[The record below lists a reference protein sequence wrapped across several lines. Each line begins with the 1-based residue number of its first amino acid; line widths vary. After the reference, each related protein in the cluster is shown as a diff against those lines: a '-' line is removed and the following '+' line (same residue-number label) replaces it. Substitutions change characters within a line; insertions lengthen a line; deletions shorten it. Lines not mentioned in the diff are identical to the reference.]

1 MSTPSRLL
9 RSITG
14 LLFIF
19 VPVIF
24 TICFTLLQ
32 MQFEYPDILRQP
44 TADILTKFQA
54 GGSALVSVWY
64 VLTMTA
70 LLFVPLS
77 LLLRELLATQENR
90 ILLGV
95 ATAFGVLAGV
105 VQTLGFLRWPF
116 LVPRLAAAYFAPDAN
131 EAQRAA
137 VAVVFD
143 SFHTYIGMGVGE
155 HLGYLCTGVWTF
167 LIAALMLRSVRF
179 GRILGAIGMLL
190 ALGVTAGLLEPAGL
204 EFAGTINA
212 ISYLA
217 WAVWLIVVGVVILLR
232 REMQAEESLAPS
244 GLASA

>member
-1 MSTPSRLL
+1 MPISARWL
-9 RSITG
+9 RPFAGS
-14 LLFIF
+14 LFVF
-19 VPVIF
+19 VPVVF
-24 TICFTLLQ
+24 TVCFTLLQ

-54 GGSALVSVWY
+54 GGAALVVVWY

-77 LLLRELLATQENR
+77 LLLRELLATPENR
-90 ILLGV
+90 ILLGI
-95 ATAFGVLAGV
+95 ATVFGVIAGV

-116 LVPRLAAAYFAPDAN
+116 LVPHLAASYFAPDVT

-137 VAVVFD
+137 VAIVFD

-155 HLGYLCTGVWTF
+155 HLGYLCTSVWTF
-167 LIAALMLRSVRF
+167 LVAGLMLRTARF
-179 GRILGAIGMLL
+179 GRLLGAVGMAL
-190 ALGVTAGLLEPAGL
+190 ALGVAAGLLEPAGL
-204 EFAGTINA
+204 EWAGSINA

-232 REMQAEESLAPS
+232 RGPQGEDARTPAALVSV
-244 GLASA
+244 